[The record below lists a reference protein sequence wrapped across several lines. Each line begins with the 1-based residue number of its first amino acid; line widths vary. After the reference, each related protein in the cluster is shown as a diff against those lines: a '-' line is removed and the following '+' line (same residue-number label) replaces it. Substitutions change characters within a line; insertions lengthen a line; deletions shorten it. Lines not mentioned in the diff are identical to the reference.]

1 MMNYRK
7 HNTALKTNAR
17 RPLKLLALSLGVTL
31 VLAGCNDG
39 YKEKAEEPN
48 AAPTTITVDLI
59 TQTETPITDM
69 LSASDADGDG
79 LSFSLDQQA
88 MLGVVTVAGNG
99 GFTYQ
104 PNDEVTG
111 SDSFTFSVTDGVNA
125 PVTGTVNI
133 TIEALEVSF
142 AAYSRAAFNQQSTD
156 KPLSTNG
163 RAFIQDVEDPTAYD
177 DLLPQ

>member
-17 RPLKLLALSLGVTL
+17 RPLKLLALSLGATL

-69 LSASDADGDG
+69 LSAS
-79 LSFSLDQQA
+79 
-88 MLGVVTVAGNG
+88 
-99 GFTYQ
+99 YQ

>member
-1 MMNYRK
+1 MNYSK
-7 HNTALKTNAR
+7 DNTALNTNAR
-17 RPLKLLALSLGVTL
+17 RPLKLLSLSLGAII
-31 VLAGCNDG
+31 VLAGCNNDD
-39 YKEKAEEPN
+39 KNKAETPN

-59 TQTETPITDM
+59 TQTETPIADM
-69 LSASDADGDG
+69 LSAADADGDG

-111 SDSFTFSVTDGVNA
+111 SDSFTFAVTDGINTPA
-125 PVTGTVNI
+125 TGTVNI

-142 AAYSRAAFNQQSTD
+142 ATASRAAFNQQATD
-156 KPLSTNG
+156 KPLATNG
-163 RAFIQDVEDPTAYD
+163 RVFIQDVDDPTAFD
-177 DLLPQ
+177 DIISQ

>member
-1 MMNYRK
+1 MNFSK
-7 HNTALKTNAR
+7 LNTALKTNAR
-17 RPLKLLALSLGVTL
+17 RPLKLLTLSLGATL
-31 VLAGCNDG
+31 VLTGCNDG
-39 YKEKAEEPN
+39 YKERSEAPN
-48 AAPTTITVDLI
+48 VAPTTITVDLI

-69 LSASDADGDG
+69 LSATDADGDG
-79 LSFSLDQQA
+79 LSFSLSQQA
-88 MLGVVTVAGNG
+88 MLGVVTVAGKG

-111 SDSFTFSVTDGVNA
+111 SDSFTFSVTDGVNG

-142 AAYSRAAFNQQSTD
+142 ASYSRAAFSQQSTD

>member
-1 MMNYRK
+1 MQYNKR
-7 HNTALKTNAR
+7 NTASPIIAAPKLKVI
-17 RPLKLLALSLGVTL
+17 ALSLATTL

-39 YKEKAEEPN
+39 YEAPSEPAN

-69 LSASDADGDG
+69 LSAADADGDA

-88 MLGVVTVAGNG
+88 MLGVVTVSGNG

-104 PNDEVTG
+104 PNNEVTG
-111 SDSFTFSVTDGVNA
+111 SDSFTFSVTDGVNTA
-125 PVTGTVNI
+125 VTGTVNI
-133 TIEALEVSF
+133 TIETLTVSF
-142 AAYSRAAFNQQSTD
+142 NSTSRAAFNQQFND
-156 KPLSTNG
+156 KPLAVNG
-163 RAFIQDVEDPTAYD
+163 RTFTQDVEDPAAYD